1 MDGRG
6 YAAAYK
12 QLESIAQGFDPS
24 FMSHSSRKQSGSQP
38 QHYSHHLHHD
48 GSAYNSTS
56 ASTSG
61 VAAQHHLMLSVT
73 GGYVPTSTAA
83 LNNHSNSNSN
93 TETAHATTM
102 ALYNGLS
109 SSSSSSSQQQSA
121 AGSSQHKNDNNSS
134 SNNNNNN
141 NYSNNFNLNHHYQ
154 HRQPAHSPYSSS
166 SATTNN
172 TTTRNKNTSFFNFDP
187 LPLARNQHSAAVG
200 NHGSSTS
207 SHHVRTSS
215 FDEFLLMNPGILS
228 AGSFDPFPV
237 TISSSSA
244 ISNSSSYNN
253 NNTSFAACRVGT
265 QEQQIWLESFQME
278 VSGLSLDPMSGAE
291 VVHRVRACMDDVLS
305 RYLPCVDFLVQCQ
318 QDLRKGLTYANSQ
331 HTSSKRSRRYGLTPR
346 EFFLS
351 YVHPLPQRF
360 HLKNRY
366 LMESTALSEA
376 MAGLDKLCL
385 DAKNAERHGCEA
397 VKNHFLGG
405 MKDGES
411 WGLRKW
417 LSKNGNALRVCTD
430 VECIVQALRNLDK
443 KKPETKKIADILRPL
458 ARQTLDRLKSDVP
471 QSYQEHSSAHPYLP
485 FFHRLESGLKAM
497 SAFDPEDDDV
507 ICIDDSDDEDE
518 VQPAV
523 PPPPPTKSAKR
534 QREPPPRTLAES
546 KKRKAEV
553 NATVTIDTTEEDDAS
568 VQPNLKAPFQSPILD
583 DVTAALKNDDSSSS
597 GESDDESVIEVVG
610 FKPAGSIDSQASL
623 DDSNTWL
630 CAFCLC
636 KSPMAASN
644 CQKCGESNYLKDFA
658 VDSYTDAE
666 REIFGESS
674 ITAANSPDDESTEQ
688 QRPTQNANLSCQHSS
703 QDLALQH
710 QGPSWPIPE
719 KHEAQTAA
727 FFMAN
732 KLEILAHFFEQSQED
747 AVRPADAPYGIF
759 WDGDRYASALRL
771 FSSILRSPEAP
782 QFVERMDDDK
792 MIQAGNP
799 PYSHVIKHPLCFR
812 DIAAALFVNVE
823 ATETVPS
830 SQDGRLPVRGLSTW
844 NMWKGMDLLQA
855 IDLVFLNSLAYGR
868 AVDGA
873 RSQHRAKTNKLR
885 KTFWDGITSIIASF
899 VGRDNDR
906 RRQCTPTRRSESSG
920 FVVYKIQER

>member
-24 FMSHSSRKQSGSQP
+24 FMSHSGRKQPGSQP
-38 QHYSHHLHHD
+38 QHHSHHLHHD

-61 VAAQHHLMLSVT
+61 VAAQHHLLLSVT
-73 GGYVPTSTAA
+73 GGYGATSTAA
-83 LNNHSNSNSN
+83 LSNHNNNSNNNNN
-93 TETAHATTM
+93 TENAHTM

-109 SSSSSSSQQQSA
+109 SSSQQQSA
-121 AGSSQHKNDNNSS
+121 TGSSQHKNDNINNSS
-134 SNNNNNN
+134 NNNN

-154 HRQPAHSPYSSS
+154 HRQPVHSPYSSS
-166 SATTNN
+166 SATTNGIIN
-172 TTTRNKNTSFFNFDP
+172 NNNINNSTTRSSNNSFFNFDP
-187 LPLARNQHSAAVG
+187 IPLARNHHLAAVSNNG
-200 NHGSSTS
+200 S

-237 TISSSSA
+237 TVSSSSA
-244 ISNSSSYNN
+244 VSNSSSYNN
-253 NNTSFAACRVGT
+253 TFAACRAET
-265 QEQQIWLESFQME
+265 QEKQIWLESFHMD
-278 VSGLSLDPMSGAE
+278 VSGLSLDPLSGAE
-291 VVHRVRACMDDVLS
+291 VVRRVRACMDDVLS

-318 QDLRKGLTYANSQ
+318 QDLRKGLTYANLQ
-331 HTSSKRSRRYGLTPR
+331 HASSKRSRRYGLTPR

-397 VKNHFLGG
+397 VKNNFLGG

-443 KKPETKKIADILRPL
+443 KKAETKKIADILRPL

-485 FFHRLESGLKAM
+485 FFHRLESALKAM

-518 VQPAV
+518 VQPVV
-523 PPPPPTKSAKR
+523 PPPPPTKPAKR

-553 NATVTIDTTEEDDAS
+553 NATVTID
-568 VQPNLKAPFQSPILD
+568 
-583 DVTAALKNDDSSSS
+583 
-597 GESDDESVIEVVG
+597 
-610 FKPAGSIDSQASL
+610 
-623 DDSNTWL
+623 
-630 CAFCLC
+630 
-636 KSPMAASN
+636 
-644 CQKCGESNYLKDFA
+644 
-658 VDSYTDAE
+658 
-666 REIFGESS
+666 
-674 ITAANSPDDESTEQ
+674 
-688 QRPTQNANLSCQHSS
+688 
-703 QDLALQH
+703 
-710 QGPSWPIPE
+710 
-719 KHEAQTAA
+719 
-727 FFMAN
+727 
-732 KLEILAHFFEQSQED
+732 
-747 AVRPADAPYGIF
+747 
-759 WDGDRYASALRL
+759 
-771 FSSILRSPEAP
+771 
-782 QFVERMDDDK
+782 
-792 MIQAGNP
+792 
-799 PYSHVIKHPLCFR
+799 
-812 DIAAALFVNVE
+812 
-823 ATETVPS
+823 
-830 SQDGRLPVRGLSTW
+830 
-844 NMWKGMDLLQA
+844 
-855 IDLVFLNSLAYGR
+855 
-868 AVDGA
+868 
-873 RSQHRAKTNKLR
+873 
-885 KTFWDGITSIIASF
+885 
-899 VGRDNDR
+899 
-906 RRQCTPTRRSESSG
+906 
-920 FVVYKIQER
+920 